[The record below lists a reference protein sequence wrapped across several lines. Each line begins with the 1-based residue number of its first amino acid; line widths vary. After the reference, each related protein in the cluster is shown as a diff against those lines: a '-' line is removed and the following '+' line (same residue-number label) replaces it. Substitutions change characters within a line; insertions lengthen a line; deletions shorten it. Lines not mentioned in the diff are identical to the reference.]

1 MLWWDLHCR
10 SESILD
16 QVKKRGGGGGGG
28 GGGGRRY
35 IKLSSYQYGE
45 PHVKDKTVFILRQG
59 PAYFRHTYVDLWYSL
74 YEPHMNTRQ
83 RIVVSKTLA
92 ILSIVDAFETGIIKI
107 AVNMKRGLGIY
118 SFNLE
123 IKCLNMFF
131 GNSYTGTI
139 GKGVIQL
146 ECTLCPISMTRKLA
160 SLTGLNVGWSAAI
173 C

>member
-1 MLWWDLHCR
+1 MLGTGPSIFTPTYDKNKLTRLLTNSDL
-10 SESILD
+10 IYL
-16 QVKKRGGGGGGG
+16 KKKSSSNHWIQFTFYVYIYTLWCNGGICTCN
-28 GGGGRRY
+28 

-92 ILSIVDAFETGIIKI
+92 ILSIVAAFETGIIKI

-118 SFNLE
+118 FS
-123 IKCLNMFF
+123 I
-131 GNSYTGTI
+131 
-139 GKGVIQL
+139 
-146 ECTLCPISMTRKLA
+146 
-160 SLTGLNVGWSAAI
+160 
-173 C
+173 